1 MRKFNSAGQQ
11 SGDRAKMVAITLSVA
26 ILVISTAMVSW
37 ACAGQKADK
46 GDKKG
51 KKEKEVMAGSA
62 ITGGPYEASGVIQV
76 PGTDKVLFVDDGRPG
91 EVFLMQI
98 DASGQQVGAVKAIST
113 GAVVENPEAITSDGT
128 YFYIVG
134 SQSNP
139 KRAAQNAIARFAF
152 AAEAQSVS
160 KVEVISDLRQLLVT
174 NVAALK
180 GDAEKRG
187 VDGGLNIEGLAWD
200 PQNQRLLLGLRSPIR
215 SGQAL
220 LVPLKLRDSNA
231 PFTAENI
238 NFGESQLLQVP
249 LGGEGVREIFYD
261 AQLKSFW
268 LISGAPEN
276 AQRGEFILWQW
287 DGSAGS
293 AQPARKVTLDSAMK
307 PEGLTEF
314 RSGDQRF
321 LLLMGD
327 ASRYMKM
334 DYTSLP

>member
-11 SGDRAKMVAITLSVA
+11 SGDQAKKVAITLSVA
-26 ILVISTAMVSW
+26 TLVISVAMVSW
-37 ACAGQKADK
+37 ACAGQSADK

-51 KKEKEVMAGSA
+51 KKEKATMAGSA

-98 DASGQQVGAVKAIST
+98 DAAGQQVGAVKAIST
-113 GAVVENPEAITSDGT
+113 GAVVENPEGITCDGT

-139 KRAAQNAIARFAF
+139 KRGAQNAIARFAF
-152 AAEAQSVS
+152 SAEAQSVS
-160 KVEVISDLRQLLVT
+160 KVEVISDLRQLLLT
-174 NVAALK
+174 SVAALK

-215 SGQAL
+215 NGQAL
-220 LVPLKLRDSNA
+220 LVPLKLRDPNA

-261 AQLKSFW
+261 TQLKSFW

-276 AQRGEFILWQW
+276 AQRGEFILWRW
-287 DGSAGS
+287 DGAAGA
-293 AQPARKVTLDSAMK
+293 AQPAKKVTLDSAMK

-327 ASRYMKM
+327 ANRYMKM
-334 DYTSLP
+334 DYASLP